1 MRITLSELGE
11 NLLRR
16 PVLGRLYYLCIKT
29 HLNASDHYSVFVEI
43 ITLAGRDLTAVLVF
57 IVTAVCSFSIV
68 WATINYYDF
77 FLFVAFH
84 LWPQLNGDREGR
96 TRMLNQFIVGFGLF
110 IRFVDSQ
117 QINDNV

>member
-1 MRITLSELGE
+1 M
-11 NLLRR
+11 
-16 PVLGRLYYLCIKT
+16 
-29 HLNASDHYSVFVEI
+29 
-43 ITLAGRDLTAVLVF
+43 F
-57 IVTAVCSFSIV
+57 IATAVCSFSIV
-68 WATINYYDF
+68 WATINYYDC

-96 TRMLNQFIVGFGLF
+96 TCTLSQFIVGFGLF